1 MDGWLGFNVIFT
13 HISSGYIMP
22 EEV

>member
-1 MDGWLGFNVIFT
+1 MAYE
-13 HISSGYIMP
+13 HASSGYIMP